1 MKLIELLDRRP
12 VGSTVLR
19 FAMFECEY
27 CGSKV
32 ERQLSNGKRDK
43 SCGCYKHKLCSES
56 NMKHGDSVKGS
67 EYNNLFGIWGNMRDR
82 CNRDTHKDAP
92 YYKEKGITVEKEWDQ
107 YPEFKKWSLANGYEP
122 KKKLQI
128 DRKDSDKNYTP
139 TNCRWVTPKVNQRNR
154 KCIKLSEE
162 KANDIRKLFDE
173 KLTDKEIAK
182 KYDVHAGTINAIRR
196 GRAWNP

>member
-1 MKLIELLDRRP
+1 
-12 VGSTVLR
+12 
-19 FAMFECEY
+19 
-27 CGSKV
+27 
-32 ERQLSNGKRDK
+32 
-43 SCGCYKHKLCSES
+43 
-56 NMKHGDSVKGS
+56 MKHGDSVKGS

-182 KYDVHAGTINAIRR
+182 KYDVRANTINNIRR